1 MIHINWGLT
10 QLVKPSL
17 GWIRPGFFF
26 GTWGIMVI
34 LEKMSTNNLDHGLG
48 NTKSNFQGN
57 LVWGNL
63 VIWAGTHEEESKIS
77 KSMIQINRS
86 LTQLVMPS
94 QGWVQAAL
102 LVFGALWHFGETGP
116 RYPRSWAG
124 KHEKQFK
131 VFSSI
136 FHIKYWSVKTIWG
149 LNYTCLR
156 EY

>member
-10 QLVKPSL
+10 QLVKPSQ
-17 GWIRPGFFF
+17 GWIQAGCFLVLGHYDNF
-26 GTWGIMVI
+26 GETEHKYPRSW
-34 LEKMSTNNLDHGLG
+34 LG
-48 NTKSNFQGN
+48 NTKSNFCGN

-63 VIWAGTHEEESKIS
+63 VIWVGTHKEDSKIS
-77 KSMIQINRS
+77 KSMIHINRG

-94 QGWVQAAL
+94 QGWVRAAL